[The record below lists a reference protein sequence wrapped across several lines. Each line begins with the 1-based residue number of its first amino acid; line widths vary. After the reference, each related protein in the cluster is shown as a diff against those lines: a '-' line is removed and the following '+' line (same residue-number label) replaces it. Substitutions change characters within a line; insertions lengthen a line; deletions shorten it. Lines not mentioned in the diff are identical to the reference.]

1 MLALPVF
8 GVGVH
13 GAFLPKEPHV
23 FCRLLIQMVLARRML
38 SIVHVLTEVLVLD
51 EAEMAARPNF
61 NAHMDLRPID

>member
-1 MLALPVF
+1 
-8 GVGVH
+8 
-13 GAFLPKEPHV
+13 
-23 FCRLLIQMVLARRML
+23 MVLARRML